1 VISDHERSV
10 QNRDFS
16 PSLNT
21 MGCFTVA
28 RAVLVR
34 MLFTAH
40 GLFSIW
46 RLYDVTKEAY
56 YWYLTTALI
65 GLLLE
70 TVLTLYKKRGQ
81 EWKW

>member
-1 VISDHERSV
+1 
-10 QNRDFS
+10 
-16 PSLNT
+16 

-28 RAVLVR
+28 RAVFVR

-40 GLFSIW
+40 GLISIW
-46 RLYDVTKEAY
+46 YLHTVTKDATN
-56 YWYLTTALI
+56 WYLTTALI

-70 TVLTLYKKRGQ
+70 TALTLYKKRGQ